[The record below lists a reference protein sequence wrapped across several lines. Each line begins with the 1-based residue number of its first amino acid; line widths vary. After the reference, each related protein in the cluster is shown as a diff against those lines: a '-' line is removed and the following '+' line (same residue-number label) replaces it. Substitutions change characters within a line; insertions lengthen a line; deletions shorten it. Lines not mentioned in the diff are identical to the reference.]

1 MRRNQRGVALVLV
14 LWIIVLL
21 SAVVVSFVSRMQIE
35 SLITRNTRV
44 TAECEQAARS
54 AVEMGLDLLLT
65 DSNDYDGTA
74 DGWAQTGEKAWRD
87 RLAGAFPGMDV
98 TLSIWDEGSR
108 INLNT
113 ADEGLLKRLFKND
126 PVAVDSL
133 LDWRDLD
140 SDARPSGAEQSFYA
154 AESPP
159 GSCRDGLLVV
169 TGELKQVRGIE
180 SHYKRIA
187 ALVTAAGQLNANTM
201 PIETFQSLCTGCG
214 IERYVAERLA
224 TELRAFREGG
234 NRFTGYDDLRRLPS
248 MHQRLIDKL
257 QGLLVF
263 EGTYN
268 INTTPREALRMILI
282 ELGAEPGAATA
293 ICERAGRVETPDA
306 LSALLASGGLSP
318 EATGRAMQILTFRS
332 AVFGVKATVVAPGN
346 QMYSVTAL
354 VRRYRE
360 RPDSPQWHLQ
370 VIEWQIIWNNSGAT
384 GARGDEEPSGSAK

>member
-1 MRRNQRGVALVLV
+1 MRSNQRGVALVLV

-35 SLITRNTRV
+35 SLITRNIRV

-65 DSNDYDGTA
+65 DSNDYDGTS
-74 DGWAQTGEKAWRD
+74 DGWARTGEKAWRD
-87 RLAGAFPGMDV
+87 RLAGAFPGMEV
-98 TLSIWDEGSR
+98 TLSVWDEGSL

-159 GSCRDGLLVV
+159 GSCRDGLLLV
-169 TGELKQVRGIE
+169 TGELRQVRGIE
-180 SHYKRIA
+180 SHYNRIA

-268 INTTPREALRMILI
+268 INATPREALRMILI
-282 ELGAEPGAATA
+282 ELGAQPGSATA
-293 ICERAGRVETPDA
+293 ICEKTGRIETPDA

-318 EATGRAMQILTFRS
+318 EALGRAMQILTFRS

-360 RPDSPQWHLQ
+360 RPDSPQWRLQ
-370 VIEWQIIWNNSGAT
+370 VIEWRTISNNSGAA
-384 GARGDEEPSGSAK
+384 GARGDEEPSDSAK

>member
-35 SLITRNTRV
+35 SLITRNIRV

-87 RLAGAFPGMDV
+87 RLKGAFPGMDV

-180 SHYKRIA
+180 PHYKRIA

-248 MHQRLIDKL
+248 MHQRLIDQL

-293 ICERAGRVETPDA
+293 ICERAGRVETLDA

-332 AVFGVKATVVAPGN
+332 AVFGVKATVSAPGN

-384 GARGDEEPSGSAK
+384 GARGDEEPSGIAK